1 MVVVVGIPLT
11 VEIIAVANVV
21 AILGVEIIA
30 PVNAARLNKMKVL
43 FIIIS
48 LLSTTAFAQDGDRKV
63 VYKQKT
69 EIDFEALNIDGELV
83 KPQGA
88 PSDRDWETKI

>member
-1 MVVVVGIPLT
+1 MKLFV
-11 VEIIAVANVV
+11 II
-21 AILGVEIIA
+21 L
-30 PVNAARLNKMKVL
+30 
-43 FIIIS
+43 S
-48 LLSTTAFAQDGDRKV
+48 LLSANAFAQDGDRKV

-88 PSDRDWETKI
+88 LCLDRDWETKIR